1 MKLFHAAPAMAALLF
16 AGPPAMAKP
25 IAFQNGF
32 TAMAE
37 YGAGT
42 MTEVQSY
49 YAPQYW
55 YSVGG
60 GHLRIDADD
69 GSFSRDISYVR
80 TNALLKRWNLPKA
93 QANIFAFGG
102 LGRAESSDVPGS
114 DTVGQAGLQADYETL
129 RVYVSAKTEFHHATT
144 FDHRIDTL
152 QAGFAPYPHRYEG
165 IATWVIGQARTY
177 TGGIYSGVEAA
188 LLLRFFG
195 ARRWG
200 SVWFEAGPTLD
211 GKLQSMVMFN
221 F

>member
-1 MKLFHAAPAMAALLF
+1 MKRFFAWPAVAALLL
-16 AGPPAMAKP
+16 AGPPAVAKP
-25 IAFQNGF
+25 IAFSNGW

-42 MTEVQSY
+42 MTEAQSY
-49 YAPQYW
+49 YAPKYW
-55 YSVGG
+55 YSIGG

-69 GSFSRDISYVR
+69 GSFSRDISYAR
-80 TNALLKRWNLPKA
+80 TNVLLKRWNLPGA
-93 QANIFAFGG
+93 QGNVFAFGG

-114 DTVGQAGLQADYETL
+114 DTAGQAGLQADYETL
-129 RVYVSAKTEFHHATT
+129 RIYVSGKTEFHHATT

-152 QAGFAPYPHRYEG
+152 QAGFAPYPHRYDG
-165 IATWVIGQARTY
+165 IATWIIGQARTY
-177 TGGIYSGVEAA
+177 TGGIYSGVEGA

-200 SVWFEAGPTLD
+200 SVWFEAGPTFD
-211 GKLQSMVMFN
+211 GKLQSMIMFN

>member
-1 MKLFHAAPAMAALLF
+1 MKRFFALPAAAALLL
-16 AGPPAMAKP
+16 AGPPALAKP
-25 IAFQNGF
+25 IAFSDGW

-42 MTEVQSY
+42 MSEAQTY
-49 YAPQYW
+49 YAPKFW
-55 YSVGG
+55 YSIGS

-69 GSFSRDISYVR
+69 GSFSRDITYLR

-93 QANIFAFGG
+93 QGNVFAFGG
-102 LGRAESSDVPGS
+102 LGRATSSNVAGVE
-114 DTVGQAGLQADYETL
+114 TVGQAGLQADYETL
-129 RVYVSAKTEFHHATT
+129 RFYSSAKTEFHHTSA

-152 QAGFAPYPHRYEG
+152 QLGFAPYAHRYDG
-165 IATWVIGQARTY
+165 VATWLIAQGRDY
-177 TGGIYSGVEAA
+177 TGGIYSGTEVA
-188 LLLRFFG
+188 LLLRLFA

-211 GKLQSMVMFN
+211 GKLQAMTMFN